1 MKNINVSVLILALA
15 LQAAP
20 CAAKSPISGLP
31 PRIGGP
37 GTATPQYIMDLE
49 DASAA
54 LRKLDKDSRELY
66 AHQDDLIVR
75 VHDIEEFLDTSASR
89 LGLLSTIDAD
99 LKKLEASLRAADSAA
114 AAAEAVPQ
122 AREKA
127 KQLRAGISASLKN
140 VTAARTRMDAIV
152 ARTEPIRIKLAA
164 AADKAGKLRLA
175 LYAVNSGA
183 IGNMRFPIA
192 IASGCLKKMPAD
204 RRACA
209 YPKVDDAAAKADA
222 VVLEYDRVVRALL
235 YKPEPWLPSMRFFDP
250 FSAELGDLDALR
262 LEIERI
268 MRETAKLT
276 DKLGALAKVMDASFS
291 FSFPYPNPT
300 LDNPLRTSDY
310 EVSIGFKTIIDSAN
324 AIEHEIEKK
333 ISGFLWGVLKE
344 LGVAKYVRELEA
356 KANSAANKLMEAVPF
371 SLNVELPSL
380 APIDAFEASI
390 ADLLAKVDGLSLPE
404 LDTALP
410 GYGLPGVSPGFA
422 FADIDA
428 AFKFIS
434 PNGFDVMNPK
444 ACDGVSYGCK

>member
-1 MKNINVSVLILALA
+1 MKKYAVSILLAALA
-15 LQAAP
+15 LLPAVSP
-20 CAAKSPISGLP
+20 AKSPIGGLN
-31 PRIGGP
+31 PRLGGP
-37 GTATPQYIMDLE
+37 GTTTPQYIRDLE

-66 AHQDDLIVR
+66 AHQDNLITRVR
-75 VHDIEEFLDTSASR
+75 NIEEFLDTSASR

-127 KQLRAGISASLKN
+127 KKVRAGVAASLEN
-140 VTAARTRMDAIV
+140 VTAARKRMDAIV
-152 ARTEPIRIKLAA
+152 AKTEPIRIKLAA

-209 YPKVDDAAAKADA
+209 YPKVDDAAGKADA

-235 YKPEPWLPSMRFFDP
+235 YKPEPWLPSMHFFDP
-250 FSAELGDLDALR
+250 FGAELGDLDALR
-262 LEIERI
+262 LEIEKL

-276 DKLGALAKVMDASFS
+276 DKLGALARVLDASFS

-324 AIEHEIEKK
+324 AIESAIEKK

-356 KANSAANKLMEAVPF
+356 KARSAVNKLMEAVPF
-371 SLNVELPSL
+371 DLNVELPSL

-390 ADLLAKVDGLSLPE
+390 ADLLARVDGLSLPE
-404 LDTALP
+404 IDVKLP
-410 GYGLPGVSPGFA
+410 GYGFPGVNAGVNFVE
-422 FADIDA
+422 IDA

-434 PNGFDVMNPK
+434 PNGFDVMNPR
-444 ACDGVSYGCK
+444 ACDGVSYGCN